1 MTVDRAGLERA
12 AKIIIRAAIASLA
25 VTATSAHADD
35 SDDKLPSVLPEVI
48 VTAQKLTQTLEQVPV
63 SVGTLDGALMDQSGA
78 TGFPDL
84 QGYLGNVTLNLSP
97 TGGDFFIRGF
107 GTLSTNAG
115 FEPSV
120 GTVIDGVFYGRSNF
134 LSVFFSDDERM
145 EVLRGP
151 QGTLFGK
158 NSTAGVFNLVT
169 RSPKNI
175 NGIGGE
181 FVLGENGQRAARP
194 VLNVAFGEHWSARL
208 AGNFSRDD
216 GVLHNTDLDRPEI
229 NVDQNTLRGRLR
241 YDNDRLRA
249 DIGAFYSEQQ
259 LNANDF
265 QLIKSSAPMLALMRQ
280 YDPDVEA
287 NLDFNLSANV
297 PSHGETHFKGA
308 NATVN
313 YALDGIGNIDQWA
326 LTSVTAWA
334 KQVMESRD
342 IDGDFSPVPV
352 IRDTLARP
360 APFSQYSQELRIGG
374 HDDSIMGFGSGL
386 NFIVGVYYYDS
397 TFNSND
403 LFQLEDL
410 GAALAYLTAAQ
421 AGNPDGNALFRIGG
435 VPLAEA
441 AYPVGRLVDIAAPLL
456 TPVIGQ
462 RQAATVTLDQET
474 STAALFGQME
484 YFFVD
489 DWAVILGARV
499 GHEHK
504 KGHFTSQAEGLFI
517 PLIADQQD
525 HDSYRNRS
533 ENEFSPKAGFKWQ
546 PLPETNVY
554 LTWTRGYKSGGFNAL
569 PLNDKNLEFDPER
582 ATSIELGAKARLL
595 HGSMRVSAALF
606 DTNFKNLQ
614 VSTFATGSGGAAA
627 PVFLNAASARS
638 RGGELELNW
647 LTPLPGVAF
656 YGSAGYADAY
666 YTHYPDAPACAVPS
680 ECPNTNADGTTQDLS
695 GRPLANAP
703 RWTAAAVPSFTTL
716 LPGGALATFAVDVLY
731 RGDRYVDV
739 DLAPE
744 KLQRETTEVNAR
756 IVLGSR
762 RGNWLLSLA
771 ARNLTKEVI
780 VDQVLDEP
788 LAPGNYAAA
797 RSDRGR
803 VLSAN
808 LIFDI

>member
-1 MTVDRAGLERA
+1 MASDSAARSRAQHYLARVAVAALGL
-12 AKIIIRAAIASLA
+12 IA
-25 VTATSAHADD
+25 TGAHANTDD
-35 SDDKLPSVLPEVI
+35 DALPTKLPEIV
-48 VTAQKLTQTLEQVPV
+48 VTAQKLSQTLEQVPV

-78 TGFPDL
+78 AGFPDL

-107 GTLSTNAG
+107 GTLSTNSG

-120 GTVIDGVFYGRSNF
+120 GTVVDGVFYGRSNF
-134 LSVFFSDDERM
+134 LSVFYSDDERM

-158 NSTAGVFNLVT
+158 NSTAGVFNLIT
-169 RSPKNI
+169 RAPKNA
-175 NGIGGE
+175 NGVGGDY
-181 FVLGENGQRAARP
+181 FLGENGQRALRP
-194 VLNVAFGEHWSARL
+194 VLNATLGEHWSARV

-216 GVLHNTDLDRPEI
+216 GVIYNTDLDRPEI
-229 NVDQNTLRGRLR
+229 NVDQNTVRARLR
-241 YDNDRLRA
+241 YDNDRLSA
-249 DIGAFYSEQQ
+249 DLGGFYSEQQ
-259 LNANDF
+259 FNANNF
-265 QLIKSSAPMLALMRQ
+265 QLVKASAPTLALMRQ
-280 YDPDVEA
+280 YDPQVNDK
-287 NLDFNLSANV
+287 LDFDLSANV
-297 PSHGETHFKGA
+297 PSRGETHFEGA
-308 NATVN
+308 NATVS
-313 YALDGIGNIDQWA
+313 YALDGLGGIDQWS

-334 KQVMESRD
+334 RQVLESRD
-342 IDGDFSPVPV
+342 IDADFSPVPV
-352 IRDTLARP
+352 IRDTLSRP

-374 HDDSIMGFGSGL
+374 HDDNILGFGSGL
-386 NFIVGVYYYDS
+386 NFIIGAYYYDS
-397 TFNSND
+397 TFKAND

-421 AGNPDGNALFRIGG
+421 AGKPDGNALLRIGG
-435 VPLAEA
+435 VPLGTA
-441 AYPVGRLVDIAAPLL
+441 AYPIGRLVDVVAPLL
-456 TPVIGQ
+456 SPAIGQ
-462 RQAATVTLDQET
+462 RQAATVTLDQQT

-484 YFFVD
+484 YFFID
-489 DWAVILGARV
+489 DWAVILGARI
-499 GHEHK
+499 GEEHK
-504 KGHFTSQAEGLFI
+504 KGHFTSAAEGRFI

-525 HDSYRNRS
+525 HDSRRNRS
-533 ENEFSPKAGFKWQ
+533 ESEFSPKLGLKWQ

-595 HGSMRVSAALF
+595 QGSLRVSAALF
-606 DTNFKNLQ
+606 DTNFNNLQ
-614 VSTFATGSGGAAA
+614 VSTFATSNGGAAA
-627 PVFLNAASARS
+627 PVFLNAANARS

-647 LTPLPGVAF
+647 LAPLRGLAF

-666 YTHYPDAPACAVPS
+666 YVHYPNAPACAVTS
-680 ECPNTNADGTTQDLS
+680 ECPRTNADGTTQDLS

-731 RGDRYVDV
+731 RSERYVDV

-744 KLQRETTEVNAR
+744 KRQRQTTEVNAR
-756 IVLGSR
+756 IVLGTRHGS
-762 RGNWLLSLA
+762 WLLSLA

-803 VLSAN
+803 IVSAN
-808 LIFDI
+808 LILDI